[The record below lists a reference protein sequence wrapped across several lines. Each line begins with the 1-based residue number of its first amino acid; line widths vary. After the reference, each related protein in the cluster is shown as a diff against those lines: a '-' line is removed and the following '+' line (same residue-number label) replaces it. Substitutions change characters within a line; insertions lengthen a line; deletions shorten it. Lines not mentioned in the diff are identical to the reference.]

1 MVIGNFLDKT
11 FFWEGVDTFFL
22 EELNGKGVWVVSFSI
37 FGGRSSGFSEIVITN
52 FISRLLFDLLFMYRL
67 KDVVLFVIF
76 HSKFLAS
83 FILLEVFLIVSYF
96 SNSLFKREGV

>member
-1 MVIGNFLDKT
+1 
-11 FFWEGVDTFFL
+11 
-22 EELNGKGVWVVSFSI
+22 
-37 FGGRSSGFSEIVITN
+37 
-52 FISRLLFDLLFMYRL
+52 MYRL

-96 SNSLFKREGV
+96 SNSLFKREGVWKLIQLSIGYLKWANLNEKKKVPLKEVSLGGGGGYKKIFAGVWFYF